1 MVCIRW
7 SAGFIY
13 EARDYTI
20 DPTGRNDE
28 LILQANFRVAIE
40 AIKSERKWGGGNALR
55 DDSSE
60 INRIVVRNYGEHRQ
74 STRSFFPFAPTL
86 RYIIIPV
93 ILHRV
98 MELSRPFDPFY
109 FDK

>member
-1 MVCIRW
+1 MVCKRW

-40 AIKSERKWGGGNALR
+40 AIKSERKWGAG
-55 DDSSE
+55 
-60 INRIVVRNYGEHRQ
+60 
-74 STRSFFPFAPTL
+74 TRYAM
-86 RYIIIPV
+86 IPA
-93 ILHRV
+93 
-98 MELSRPFDPFY
+98 
-109 FDK
+109 K

>member
-1 MVCIRW
+1 MVCKRW